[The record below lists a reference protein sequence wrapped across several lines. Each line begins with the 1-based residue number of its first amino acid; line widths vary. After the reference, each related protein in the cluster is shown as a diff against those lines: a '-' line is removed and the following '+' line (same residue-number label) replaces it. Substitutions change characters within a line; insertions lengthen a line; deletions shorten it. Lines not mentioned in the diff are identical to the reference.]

1 MNRRDAGRDL
11 RHRLQEP
18 ELGESRVENVLMIV
32 LFAVTL
38 VAIVSILLVVGE
50 QIHSVVSAVSDG
62 ANQ

>member
-11 RHRLQEP
+11 GHRLQEP
-18 ELGESRVENVLMIV
+18 ELGESRVENALMIV

-38 VAIVSILLVVGE
+38 VAIVSIILVVGA

-62 ANQ
+62 VNQ